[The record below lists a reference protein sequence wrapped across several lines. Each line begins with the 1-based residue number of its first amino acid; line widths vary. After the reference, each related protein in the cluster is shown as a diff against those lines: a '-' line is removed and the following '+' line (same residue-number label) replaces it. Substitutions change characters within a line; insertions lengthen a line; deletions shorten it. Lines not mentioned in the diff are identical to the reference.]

1 MKLRYPAKSNIDGYG
16 QYPLRFTGGGYKI
29 RQDETRGRLSMGK
42 TVLDFL
48 RKYMATNERRAR
60 LRALILSFCDV
71 IFGGYL

>member
-1 MKLRYPAKSNIDGYG
+1 
-16 QYPLRFTGGGYKI
+16 
-29 RQDETRGRLSMGK
+29 MGK